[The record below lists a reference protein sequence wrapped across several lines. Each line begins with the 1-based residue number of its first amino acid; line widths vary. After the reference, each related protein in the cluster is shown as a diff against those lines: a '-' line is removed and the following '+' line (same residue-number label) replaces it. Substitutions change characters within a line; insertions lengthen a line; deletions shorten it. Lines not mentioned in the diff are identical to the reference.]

1 MEVDAACPMVAVA
14 IDKDKGSQNAL
25 KWAVD
30 NLVTRGQ
37 TLTLIHV
44 KLTSHPCELPSLLP
58 LPSFLPSL
66 RVQKLCLH
74 FAFRVCSP
82 HPVTA
87 SCVTAANLDDDGGF
101 KEPTDHQSKEL
112 FLPFRCFCT
121 RKDTRWSQ
129 QVRCK
134 DVLLEDVDAAK
145 AIVEFVSHAAIEK
158 LVVGASS
165 KGGFVRCLHI
175 STAFCVRSENC
186 ALELASDGVLL
197 SLRRFKNHDVA
208 ASITKGVPDFCT
220 VYVIGKGKVSAMRS
234 AVRPAPA
241 VSPLRAQIQSEA
253 SLKPDALPT
262 RFLLGPKGASC
273 LLLFHFSFLLLLGTW
288 LKRMADACRARRDGT
303 GDTQHEA

>member
-1 MEVDAACPMVAVA
+1 M
-14 IDKDKGSQNAL
+14 
-25 KWAVD
+25 
-30 NLVTRGQ
+30 
-37 TLTLIHV
+37 
-44 KLTSHPCELPSLLP
+44 
-58 LPSFLPSL
+58 
-66 RVQKLCLH
+66 QKLCLH

-121 RKDTRWSQ
+121 RKDVSAGLLFAVRVAVVCQSLWFQTRWSQ